1 MPEKFEKLAVW
12 IATIGGLGKIRWAP
26 GTWGSLVGLIIGT
39 MTVHVLEL
47 PQPQLVHVGFWWLWL
62 SLLSPLV
69 LTFILCAIICG
80 AAERTLSVHDAPA
93 IILDEAWAMT
103 FIVILNP
110 WAVSSWLW
118 LLFIAFLLF
127 RFFEIVKPP
136 PLKRLERLA
145 GGWGIMADDLGA
157 AIYTVVIVWIITFL
171 YILFTVH

>member
-1 MPEKFEKLAVW
+1 MTRFAVFLA
-12 IATIGGLGKIRWAP
+12 TLGGLGRIRWAP

-39 MTVHVLEL
+39 MTVHGLEL
-47 PQPQLVHVGFWWLWL
+47 PQPQSMPVGFWWLWS

-110 WAVSSWLW
+110 WDVSLW
-118 LLFIAFLLF
+118 PGAFSMLLTAFLLF
-127 RFFEIVKPP
+127 RFFDIVKPP
-136 PLKRLERLA
+136 PLKYLA
-145 GGWGIMADDLGA
+145 RWPGGWGIMADDLGA

-171 YILFTVH
+171 YIVFTVH